1 MIDINTIVLENGVEY
16 TEVDDLVYE
25 NTRYILLS
33 NVDNVRDSCIRKI
46 IVIDDLEYISELD
59 NDKEFDNILKLFLEK
74 NKALFN

>member
-1 MIDINTIVLENGVEY
+1 MIDINTVILENGVEY

-33 NVDNVRDSCIRKI
+33 NIGNVRDSCIRKI
-46 IVIDDLEYISELD
+46 IIDNNLEYISELD
-59 NDKEFDNILKLFLEK
+59 NEKEFDVILNLFLEK